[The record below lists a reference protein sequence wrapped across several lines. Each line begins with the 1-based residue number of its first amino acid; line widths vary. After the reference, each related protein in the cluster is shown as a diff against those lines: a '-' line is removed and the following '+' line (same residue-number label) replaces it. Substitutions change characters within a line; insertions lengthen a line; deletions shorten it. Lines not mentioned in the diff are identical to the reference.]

1 MPRKKQK
8 SGPSPR
14 TNTTTGT
21 AHRAGGGSAA
31 KSGSVPGGHQMKTKA
46 SVSTSTKLGN
56 GGAGGGQKKQS
67 LQTNQRPIV
76 PFLKEDRILLVGE
89 GDFSFAR
96 SLAKQYKCRKLCAT
110 CYDSKET
117 LFSKYPQAEQH
128 IQEILDSATS
138 KSKKTDQENAHDEK
152 DQQTSSQ
159 SQSQTQSSSTQK
171 PAPKV
176 LFSVDAQRK
185 IPAWKLAQQAQAQ
198 AQAQARAQS
207 SGSAAYELRMSL
219 SGGGGGGGGG
229 PWDVIC
235 FNFPHVGGL
244 STDVNRQV
252 RANQE
257 LLVSFF
263 QACVPLL
270 SKAPPPVDEDDE
282 EEEWGEDEE
291 DEEEDDSESF
301 DFENK
306 ETSGKGMRTGPGQI
320 LVSLFEGEPYTLW
333 NIKDLARH
341 AGLQVVTSFKFPW
354 TEYEGYSHA
363 RTLGKWKGKMGGRV
377 WWRGEDRLARM
388 YVFEVRQEESQG
400 RRVRREVEMAIGVG
414 VMVRNFQNLY
424 ALSGK
429 GSPPQMRMVERL

>member
-1 MPRKKQK
+1 MFDSMRF
-8 SGPSPR
+8 
-14 TNTTTGT
+14 ND
-21 AHRAGGGSAA
+21 
-31 KSGSVPGGHQMKTKA
+31 
-46 SVSTSTKLGN
+46 KLT
-56 GGAGGGQKKQS
+56 QIQLS
-67 LQTNQRPIV
+67 
-76 PFLKEDRILLVGE
+76 

-171 PAPKV
+171 LAPKV
-176 LFSVDAQRK
+176 LFSVDARKLGTPAGGGKEIRNGYPRKERK

-363 RTLGKWKGKMGGRV
+363 RTLGEVEGKDGGRGG
-377 WWRGEDRLARM
+377 WRGEDRLARM

-400 RRVRREVEMAIGVG
+400 KKSKKRGRDGDSDTE
-414 VMVRNFQNLY
+414 
-424 ALSGK
+424 
-429 GSPPQMRMVERL
+429 